1 MNFEAQIPSAS
12 DLVKTNLVIYF
23 ERRPIFA
30 LESCF
35 HFSHFLNWW
44 RSQQERRLRTQETNK
59 AEFAENGDPEFQE
72 RHLRGGIT
80 ITTSTLQRGAEFCP
94 TKLNR
99 NILNACS
106 EENEFCGI
114 PCDKNRCFYFFEAWH
129 WWSGDVK
136 IFFQSVF
143 ILALQANWE

>member
-99 NILNACS
+99 NIS
-106 EENEFCGI
+106 ELYPKRETDHQASQAVTHETCGAPRNVDEI
-114 PCDKNRCFYFFEAWH
+114 YVIKKVLYLKD
-129 WWSGDVK
+129 
-136 IFFQSVF
+136 
-143 ILALQANWE
+143 